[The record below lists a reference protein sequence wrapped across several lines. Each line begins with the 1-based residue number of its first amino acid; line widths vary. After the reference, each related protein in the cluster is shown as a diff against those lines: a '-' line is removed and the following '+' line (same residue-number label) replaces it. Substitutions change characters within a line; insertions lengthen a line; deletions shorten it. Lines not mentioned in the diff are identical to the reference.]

1 MQHSAY
7 NIFSLMNSMDDTPDD
22 FALAIEGKAGESELE
37 SDFGMPSALVSK
49 AEIPMVSVAGVYK
62 SRYKG
67 V

>member
-1 MQHSAY
+1 
-7 NIFSLMNSMDDTPDD
+7 MNSMDDTPDD

-62 SRYKG
+62 SRYNG
-67 V
+67 A